1 MEIKKYKKE
10 IHTERAFCECGG
22 ELIYDTSTLFTKFSL
37 EPVHICTKCKKEEV
51 LNGVYPKDNVVY
63 VEL

>member
-1 MEIKKYKKE
+1 MEVKKYKKE

-22 ELIYDTSTLFTKFSL
+22 ELIYDASILFTKFSL
-37 EPVHICTKCKKEEV
+37 EPVHICNKCGKEEI
-51 LNGVYPKDNVVY
+51 LDKVYPKDIVVY